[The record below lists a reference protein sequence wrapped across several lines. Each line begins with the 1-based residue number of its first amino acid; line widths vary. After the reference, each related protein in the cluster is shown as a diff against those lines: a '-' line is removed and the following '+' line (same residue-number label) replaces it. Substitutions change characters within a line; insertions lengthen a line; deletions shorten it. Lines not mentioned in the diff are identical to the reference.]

1 MGNMREHKETWW
13 QKEGDNSLDWKKGGG
28 GRVKEQEDEQ
38 NGIKLQGRVKKHQ
51 NVRCEVLAVVV
62 LKIQG
67 FSTRMSHSCCV
78 LQLCHKVQHNRD
90 TRMCHSC
97 CVLQLCHKLQHNKDT
112 TDVTIQCSH
121 AAACNEAE
129 LYQSCWSVSLTLGID
144 VVARC
149 LVRRLVTQSAIL
161 VIQVVLPAVPLG

>member
-1 MGNMREHKETWW
+1 M
-13 QKEGDNSLDWKKGGG
+13 DWKKGGG

-90 TRMCHSC
+90 TRMSHSCCVLQLCHKVQHNRDTSMCHSC
-97 CVLQLCHKLQHNKDT
+97 CVLQLCHKVQHNKDT

-121 AAACNEAE
+121 TAACNEAE
-129 LYQSCWSVSLTLGID
+129 LYQSC
-144 VVARC
+144 
-149 LVRRLVTQSAIL
+149 
-161 VIQVVLPAVPLG
+161 